1 MDAQIY
7 AGSKGSVTF
16 NVNQA
21 TEQFVAHL
29 VVKRTNE
36 IVGKFSYPARDGY
49 QTLTKIDNNYT
60 GYLTAEMTM
69 DIATEQIKIE
79 VKPFINGHTA
89 PIGAAEIRRI
99 ADNTLK
105 SINTVE

>member
-36 IVGKFSYPARDGY
+36 VVGKFSYPARESY
-49 QTLTKIDNNYT
+49 QTLTKVNNNYT
-60 GYLTAEMTM
+60 GYLTAEMT
-69 DIATEQIKIE
+69 INVANEQIKIE
-79 VKPFINGHTA
+79 VKPFIDSHTA
-89 PIGAAEIRRI
+89 PIGAAEVRRI

-105 SINTVE
+105 TINPV

>member
-21 TEQFVAHL
+21 TEQFIAHL
-29 VVKRTNE
+29 VVKRTSE
-36 IVGKFSYPARDGY
+36 IVGKFSYPIREGY
-49 QTLTKIDNNYT
+49 QTLIKVGNNYT

-69 DIATEQIKIE
+69 NIANEQIKIE

-105 SINTVE
+105 SINPVE

>member
-16 NVNQA
+16 TVSQA

-36 IVGKFSYPARDGY
+36 VVGKFSYPAREGY
-49 QTLTKIDNNYT
+49 QTLIKVDNNYN
-60 GYLTAEMTM
+60 GYLTAEMTVN
-69 DIATEQIKIE
+69 IANEQIKIE
-79 VKPFINGHTA
+79 VKPFINSHAA
-89 PIGAAEIRRI
+89 PIGVAEVRRI

-105 SINTVE
+105 TIETV